1 MKSVFLLPGEF
12 YFAETPAR
20 IQTILGSCVALTM
33 LDPLSKHG
41 AMCHCLLPQRPLD
54 AQEAHN
60 AADRFRYVDTSLKAM
75 LAEFTKRQIPAS
87 RLQIKL
93 FGGANVLEVLS
104 DSNAVG
110 SLNWKQAQ
118 RLLKDLNLMVSAH
131 DIGGE
136 AGRRIVFDTA
146 TGDVLVKTLG
156 VTSRGHSDQSSRK
169 GRNACRESV
178 VF

>member
-33 LDPLSKHG
+33 LDPRSKQG
-41 AMCHCLLPQRPLD
+41 AMCHCLLPQRPTGTP
-54 AQEAHN
+54 QEHSP
-60 AADRFRYVDTSLKAM
+60 ADCFRYVDTSLKAM

-87 RLQIKL
+87 RLEIKL

-110 SLNWKQAQ
+110 SLNWKEAQ
-118 RLLKDLNLMVSAH
+118 RLLKHLNLAVSAH

-156 VTSRGHSDQSSRK
+156 VTSRGHSKPSIRR
-169 GRNACRESV
+169 GRNACRESA